1 MTRHPPTTMALCLI
15 LAGVALAAAAPQH
28 TPLFRPEALGQLEP
42 PDRDEWQRPDR
53 IMDVLGVG
61 DGSVVADL
69 GAGNGYFTIRLAKRV
84 GPNGTVFAEDIQR
97 QMIEAITR
105 RVDKIG
111 LKNVRTVLGTAND
124 PRLPKPVDAVLIVGA
139 YPEMQQPIVL
149 LRNVAKSL
157 KPTGLIGIVDFKKD
171 GGGPGPPMEDRPDPE
186 VVIGQARAAGLVL
199 RSRETFLRYQY
210 MLVFEQPRRL
220 SASD

>member
-1 MTRHPPTTMALCLI
+1 MTRYPATTMALCLI

-28 TPLFRPEALGQLEP
+28 TRLFRPEDLGQLEP

-111 LKNVRTVLGTAND
+111 LKNVITVRGTATD

-139 YPEMQQPIVL
+139 YPEMAQPIVL

-157 KPTGLIGIVDFKKD
+157 KPKGLIGIVDFKKD

-186 VVIGQARAAGLVL
+186 VVIGHARAAGLVL

-210 MLVFEQPRRL
+210 MLVFERPRR
-220 SASD
+220 